1 MITIGRGVSKS
12 EAKQNLRSSVQGF
25 TKYPTLRSYRIKR
38 TCPKFVPVERKVMV
52 QVNVMTLALTDIL
65 KLRFGVK
72 LSKSIPNVRML
83 RRIFVG
89 RVLCKG
95 AQMEE
100 HSRFAVGDP
109 VIGVCIE
116 SHSDVINV
124 PTDHLAALCEQ
135 DQPMPYSMHRINV
148 MATQACHDKISLFAN
163 LRCPVEA
170 NNDDNMSKHDIL
182 NSSITCISVTPS
194 RITQCL
200 SGLGTGMSHLQRG
213 AKPTTSIGMMVMNRT
228 GSIGRCFK
236 AVVITGGLGAL
247 GALLALQLVSINGG
261 AGAVALTNRSGRAS
275 DSLSLPSLK
284 LSAAIIICISADSA
298 CTESVTHS
306 ACQALSIL
314 TGSPSFA
321 LVQAAGALMDSV
333 LSAQNVSGV
342 RRVCSPKVDSLM
354 RFLKASRVSISPSGP
369 IILFSSIASML
380 GSAGQANY
388 AAANASLDAIA
399 GVLRY
404 KGNSSLSVQWG
415 AWTGGGMA
423 KNHVLNRTKRLG
435 IGVVR
440 PIDGKHAFHDIL
452 TDEYNCNLPSPVYA
466 FSPIRWNQFLKYL
479 PLPIAPMFD
488 LVAADDTKST
498 VWSRQISSNLGTDN
512 FTRETFHSQSRGKVE
527 TESMPSERHSIK
539 PDDPQLQ
546 AISIH
551 ILNIVRELSSV
562 DISPNQPLME
572 SGIDSLAGME
582 LKGRLEATYHVE
594 IPATAVFDYP
604 SVAAL
609 SAYIYANFDTTGA
622 TLDSNHIDT
631 SGAQLYQQSF
641 GEEVR
646 PQTAAESNAVYVFG
660 WAGSISFEANRLFQI
675 DGCQGGRSDSIRL
688 IDADRWE
695 SNDSK
700 YRDPSECGTIAA
712 TIAGLFGSWVPVVHN
727 FDAALFGILAHEG
740 KFMDPQQRLL
750 LEAVQSIL
758 GNETSMFHSSRV
770 NATRDISDCM
780 VAVGICSV
788 DYAHIVARSTFGSPS
803 PYIGTGNA
811 KSACCG
817 RLSYSFGFQ
826 GSSIAID
833 TACSSSLVAGHIT
846 RKEVSE
852 PGHASERGLVSGA
865 ALILSPHTTAI
876 FAAAQML
883 AVDSRCKTLDI
894 KADGYVRTEAVLSVA
909 VKSEPF
915 HGVHSGSNA
924 GIYTFTKLH
933 SSASNQDGRSSS
945 LTAPNG
951 PSQKA
956 VIVAAVQGARPP
968 IQNPIRKLEL
978 HGTGTALG
986 DPIEFGAA
994 VSVLHSRAVHGEKRS
1009 TEGVILLHVTDAS
1022 IEFSSVKSCCGHSEA
1037 TAGILGM
1044 MSVIANLY
1052 RHNGGWTQHLC
1063 DVNPF
1068 ITQILLRTDQSFPAA
1083 TTKRQESSSPSDSR
1097 IHVPIDKACGV
1108 SSFAFQGTNAHGIL
1122 SSGRGLII
1130 KTAWNSSA
1138 LLHKSIY
1145 WCFPCLPAKLHASV
1159 SMPRHQSSSLY
1170 VDIFLI
1176 SRMHIHDV
1184 HVPKGRHAHSM
1195 STLVHLASHGS
1206 WMLWEECSNC
1216 PERSICKDILLPA
1229 VSLQGALRIEVHM
1242 MQGSIIISEI
1252 RHGKNGYHML
1262 LCNMANFISK
1272 ESETGPPNQHFA
1284 NSSDGV
1290 RVPMRALLLR
1300 CAASIHAQIDTG
1312 IASQIVDGD
1321 HRLVTVTAA
1330 LMPRSDACINLSD
1343 WIGCHLKTNI
1353 YGSVSITII
1362 SQKWIL
1368 YQGCTRTVNMIAQK
1382 RRAKDRLSVLSIITS
1397 CGRITMMMT
1406 REVMS
1411 WAALCLSLIEWLSIV
1426 VYQGDSKVI
1435 QKPKA
1440 SELMSTNRDLAFMNQ
1455 DLVKFKFEINMFCA
1469 NASKHELKA
1478 DIKPVSA
1485 ANHLGFLHISD
1496 LIDCVSKM
1504 SRLASHLQVFAKRLG
1519 DSKRTVDSQECNC

>member
-1 MITIGRGVSKS
+1 M
-12 EAKQNLRSSVQGF
+12 
-25 TKYPTLRSYRIKR
+25 
-38 TCPKFVPVERKVMV
+38 
-52 QVNVMTLALTDIL
+52 
-65 KLRFGVK
+65 
-72 LSKSIPNVRML
+72 
-83 RRIFVG
+83 
-89 RVLCKG
+89 
-95 AQMEE
+95 
-100 HSRFAVGDP
+100 
-109 VIGVCIE
+109 
-116 SHSDVINV
+116 
-124 PTDHLAALCEQ
+124 
-135 DQPMPYSMHRINV
+135 
-148 MATQACHDKISLFAN
+148 
-163 LRCPVEA
+163 
-170 NNDDNMSKHDIL
+170 
-182 NSSITCISVTPS
+182 
-194 RITQCL
+194 
-200 SGLGTGMSHLQRG
+200 
-213 AKPTTSIGMMVMNRT
+213 
-228 GSIGRCFK
+228 
-236 AVVITGGLGAL
+236 
-247 GALLALQLVSINGG
+247 
-261 AGAVALTNRSGRAS
+261 
-275 DSLSLPSLK
+275 
-284 LSAAIIICISADSA
+284 
-298 CTESVTHS
+298 
-306 ACQALSIL
+306 
-314 TGSPSFA
+314 
-321 LVQAAGALMDSV
+321 
-333 LSAQNVSGV
+333 
-342 RRVCSPKVDSLM
+342 
-354 RFLKASRVSISPSGP
+354 
-369 IILFSSIASML
+369 
-380 GSAGQANY
+380 
-388 AAANASLDAIA
+388 
-399 GVLRY
+399 
-404 KGNSSLSVQWG
+404 
-415 AWTGGGMA
+415 
-423 KNHVLNRTKRLG
+423 
-435 IGVVR
+435 
-440 PIDGKHAFHDIL
+440 
-452 TDEYNCNLPSPVYA
+452 
-466 FSPIRWNQFLKYL
+466 
-479 PLPIAPMFD
+479 
-488 LVAADDTKST
+488 
-498 VWSRQISSNLGTDN
+498 
-512 FTRETFHSQSRGKVE
+512 
-527 TESMPSERHSIK
+527 
-539 PDDPQLQ
+539 
-546 AISIH
+546 
-551 ILNIVRELSSV
+551 
-562 DISPNQPLME
+562 
-572 SGIDSLAGME
+572 
-582 LKGRLEATYHVE
+582 
-594 IPATAVFDYP
+594 
-604 SVAAL
+604 
-609 SAYIYANFDTTGA
+609 
-622 TLDSNHIDT
+622 
-631 SGAQLYQQSF
+631 
-641 GEEVR
+641 
-646 PQTAAESNAVYVFG
+646 
-660 WAGSISFEANRLFQI
+660 
-675 DGCQGGRSDSIRL
+675 
-688 IDADRWE
+688 
-695 SNDSK
+695 
-700 YRDPSECGTIAA
+700 
-712 TIAGLFGSWVPVVHN
+712 
-727 FDAALFGILAHEG
+727 
-740 KFMDPQQRLL
+740 
-750 LEAVQSIL
+750 
-758 GNETSMFHSSRV
+758 
-770 NATRDISDCM
+770 
-780 VAVGICSV
+780 
-788 DYAHIVARSTFGSPS
+788 
-803 PYIGTGNA
+803 
-811 KSACCG
+811 
-817 RLSYSFGFQ
+817 
-826 GSSIAID
+826 
-833 TACSSSLVAGHIT
+833 
-846 RKEVSE
+846 
-852 PGHASERGLVSGA
+852 
-865 ALILSPHTTAI
+865 
-876 FAAAQML
+876 
-883 AVDSRCKTLDI
+883 
-894 KADGYVRTEAVLSVA
+894 
-909 VKSEPF
+909 
-915 HGVHSGSNA
+915 
-924 GIYTFTKLH
+924 
-933 SSASNQDGRSSS
+933 
-945 LTAPNG
+945 
-951 PSQKA
+951 
-956 VIVAAVQGARPP
+956 
-968 IQNPIRKLEL
+968 
-978 HGTGTALG
+978 
-986 DPIEFGAA
+986 
-994 VSVLHSRAVHGEKRS
+994 
-1009 TEGVILLHVTDAS
+1009 TDAS

-1145 WCFPCLPAKLHASV
+1145 WCFPCLPANLHASV

-1242 MQGSIIISEI
+1242 MQDSIIISEI